1 MKHALFISCILIV
14 GLGGCGKKGSGS
26 LSEESKSL
34 TKVELPEIPPPGV
47 TRGPKITLAEARTVA
62 KKLQAA
68 VEANDT
74 EMVFR
79 LIDLDNLI
87 RHGMPNHLNGTQQ
100 EKQIV
105 AGIRSNFDKGYIRN
119 LNAGDYQFLSVSET
133 PDGAQAMMR
142 LIAANGGLNYHRLVL
157 GRNTQNK
164 PCVVDLFVYLSGEP
178 LSHTF
183 GRLITQSMPSTNS
196 PNAKARQAAKQFQ
209 DMSMAVR
216 SGNPAQ
222 ALAIYDSMQPKW
234 QQQKTIMQTRIMA
247 ASQVAVSNARKG
259 LPMGDGYRKAVQDFQ
274 HAFPNAE
281 NLALTLIDFHHLN
294 KDFKQAR
301 AAVDQLDKQVGGDPF
316 LNLLRGNLAF
326 AQGKKQAAKD
336 FYIQLIKDM
345 PKNVT
350 PYTSLIG
357 LAMADKDFKEVTR
370 LLISAEE
377 NTDIRFEPDFNGAN
391 DFKDYIASPE
401 NEKWKTY
408 KRGKK

>member
-14 GLGGCGKKGSGS
+14 GLVGCGKKGSGS

-74 EMVFR
+74 EMALQV
-79 LIDLDNLI
+79 IDFDNLI
-87 RHGMPNHLNGTQQ
+87 RHGLPNHLNGTQQ

-105 AGIRSNFDKGYIRN
+105 AGARANFDEAILRG
-119 LNAGDYQFLSVSET
+119 LNASDYQFLNASET
-133 PDGAQAMMR
+133 PDGAQSIMR
-142 LIAANGGLNYHRLVL
+142 VLSKDGGLNYHRLVL

-183 GRLITQSMPSTNS
+183 GRLITQSMP
-196 PNAKARQAAKQFQ
+196 NAKARQAAKQFQ

-216 SGNPAQ
+216 SGNPTQ

-301 AAVDQLDKQVGGDPF
+301 AAVDQLDKQIGGDPF
-316 LNLLRGNLAF
+316 LNLLRGNIAL

-377 NTDIRFEPDFNGAN
+377 NTDIRFDPDFNGAN
-391 DFKDYIASPE
+391 DYKEYIASPE
-401 NEKWKTY
+401 NEKWKAY
-408 KRGKK
+408 KRGEK